1 MKGFSKLAKVDD
13 GYSLL
18 FFSEKL
24 GELVRVF
31 SIGGLSGGRGGPAP
45 FIYLTYYFVS

>member
-24 GELVRVF
+24 GECVRVF
-31 SIGGLSGGRGGPAP
+31 SIGGLSGGRGVPP
-45 FIYLTYYFVS
+45 PSFI

>member
-1 MKGFSKLAKVDD
+1 MRGFSKLAKVGY

-18 FFSEKL
+18 FFSENS
-24 GELVRVF
+24 E
-31 SIGGLSGGRGGPAP
+31 SSMGGLSGAEGV